1 MRSANR
7 IFLIAAL
14 SLVLG
19 IIGFNGTSFAG
30 GGKVPTLILVTP
42 EVDLAKETK
51 VKLKGT
57 GFEPGQALV
66 ILFTDQNGVPLDIGW
81 ALKPEPKADA
91 SGELATTW
99 NAKRY
104 IQKKM
109 IKAGEYTLSVT
120 DADYNELDSKTIK
133 FVGKFKKK
141 KKKKK

>member
-57 GFEPGQALV
+57 GFKPGDAV
-66 ILFTDQNGVPLDIGW
+66 MILFYDQNGVPLDVGW

-91 SGELATTW
+91 NGEWATTW

-104 IQKKM
+104 MQKKM
-109 IKAGEYTLSVT
+109 IKAGEYTIAVT
-120 DADYNELDSKTIK
+120 DADYNEIDSKMVK
-133 FVGKFKKK
+133 FVGKFPKKK
-141 KKKKK
+141 KKKK

>member
-1 MRSANR
+1 MRNTNR
-7 IFLIAAL
+7 IFLVAV
-14 SLVLG
+14 LVLG
-19 IIGFNGTSFAG
+19 MIGFHSAGFAG
-30 GGKVPTLILVTP
+30 GDLVLVTP

-57 GFEPGQALV
+57 GFTPGDAV
-66 ILFTDQNGVPLDIGW
+66 MILFYDGDGVPLDVGW
-81 ALKPEPKADA
+81 ALKPEPKADTT
-91 SGELATTW
+91 GGWATTW

-109 IKAGEYTLSVT
+109 IKAGEYKIAAT